1 MGIVVQKFGGTSVR
15 DKERLFNVAR
25 IITETYE
32 QSNSVVAV
40 VSAQGDTT
48 DDLIEKA
55 AEINPSPSKREMR
68 KPERKGM
75 ARLTIP
81 LAKAMKETVWSVF
94 PSLENWETA
103 LA

>member
-1 MGIVVQKFGGTSVR
+1 
-15 DKERLFNVAR
+15 
-25 IITETYE
+25 
-32 QSNSVVAV
+32 
-40 VSAQGDTT
+40 
-48 DDLIEKA
+48 
-55 AEINPSPSKREMR
+55 MR